1 MNTEPTTV
9 IITSTRPGTT
19 VVGTT
24 QRTRTGTS
32 QTSSTSSAAALAP
45 NEGDGD
51 GGSSGLSTGA
61 TTAIA
66 VVIPLVVVALLVG
79 LGIWFWRKRKSKKN
93 AAEQRQ
99 KEMEDYSYNPN
110 GDPTLPAIGSDAG
123 GTTQMAEDHSSGYRG
138 WGAAAG
144 AMSNRKQS
152 TTLSAGNTHEMTG
165 SGAGSDYGNQYG
177 GYQSSP
183 QGNASD
189 GHSGD
194 PLVQNQRST
203 MGSDDIAELGSGPAA
218 GAAAAGGI
226 RRGPSNASSAY
237 SAGGRSDDEP
247 PPMPPP
253 GQAYDYNTN
262 NGGYG
267 YGQHGPYGDGSYGG
281 GAQAG
286 MPVVRDVS
294 ARRNTRIQPG
304 GSYQQGNSG
313 IAQNF

>member
-1 MNTEPTTV
+1 M
-9 IITSTRPGTT
+9 TSTRPGTT
-19 VVGTT
+19 IINTT
-24 QRTRTGTS
+24 QGTRP
-32 QTSSTSSAAALAP
+32 QTSETASTSSAVALG
-45 NEGDGD
+45 NDGNNGDGSGS
-51 GGSSGLSTGA
+51 GGGLTTGA

-66 VVIPLVVVALLVG
+66 VVIPVVVVALLVG

-123 GTTQMAEDHSSGYRG
+123 GTTQMQEDHSSGYRG
-138 WGAAAG
+138 WGAAAAG
-144 AMSNRKQS
+144 TMSNRKQS
-152 TTLSAGNTHEMTG
+152 TTLSAGNTHDMAG
-165 SGAGSDYGNQYG
+165 SGAGSDYGPSYG
-177 GYQSSP
+177 GYRNSP
-183 QGNASD
+183 HGNTSD

-194 PLVQNQRST
+194 PLVYGHQRST
-203 MGSDDIAELGSGPAA
+203 MGSDDIAELGTGPSV
-218 GAAAAGGI
+218 GAAAAGGGI

-237 SAGGRSDDEP
+237 SAGARSDDDH

-253 GQAYDYNTN
+253 GQAYDYNP
-262 NGGYG
+262 NGGGFG
-267 YGQHGPYGDGSYGG
+267 YGQAGPYGDGSYGG
-281 GAQAG
+281 GGQAD